1 MTVKSAGG
9 RDQGSGSRGQVLRLA
24 PHYYFSGGRPPGQ
37 LPVPADAP
45 SWGAY
50 VPALMIQ

>member
-24 PHYYFSGGRPPGQ
+24 PHYYFSGGRPLVNYRRLQMRRPG
-37 LPVPADAP
+37 
-45 SWGAY
+45 GH
-50 VPALMIQ
+50 MCRR